1 MDRNGNRSGFSIP
14 KPDLRAKTCGPDPAR
29 LLNGFFF
36 FWGSDP
42 PPWAPRAPL
51 SPARSGPIPLPNQK
65 KKMSD
70 IDFLSNQTVRDTQE
84 NPDLNRSET
93 PFFHY
98 KIFPHQK

>member
-14 KPDLRAKTCGPDPAR
+14 KPDLRAKTCGPAR

-36 FWGSDP
+36 GGSDP

-70 IDFLSNQTVRDTQE
+70 TDFLSNQTVRDTQE